1 MMLSFRSLWNSALEN
16 RLPVPKNSWRRR
28 QTRKLRLEQ
37 LEGRRVFS
45 GSALSVGND
54 TGNSGASDVAVEAA
68 GNSYLTGNFR
78 GTTDFDP
85 ANTHPGNTDILTALG
100 IGDAFVAKYAPD
112 NSLLWARRMGGTD
125 PTLNDGGSKIAIDG
139 GGNVY
144 VTGSF
149 LGTGDFGPVNLTST
163 GQRDGFVTKLNES
176 GTIQW
181 AKSWGTAE
189 TSDSGLGVGVDA
201 TGNVYA
207 AGHRSGSGSTGFFT
221 ADGDDVLKFSPSG
234 SPVWTKWVK
243 TYSPFSGDM
252 AVDAAGNVVLVA
264 AFRYTVDFDP
274 GSKTHNVSSGP
285 SFAGFVLKLNTK
297 GNFGWVS
304 PFVSLSTSGFSVA
317 DSVALDGGN
326 VIVGGAYRGSVDFN
340 PGSGTTTLPT
350 GGRGFI
356 TKLSSTGSLVWA
368 KALEGGDYSVFV
380 NGLAVDAAGS
390 IYATGFFDGTVDLDP
405 GAGTQTRTTAGG
417 NDIFALKLDAAGNFV
432 WGTTFGGT
440 GNDNGQGIAVDTAGT
455 VYLAGS
461 YRGTVDFDPDP
472 IGTHW
477 LINPGTFSNLY
488 LVKLKPAGSGLLAA
502 ARSPGAPTANSLTN
516 TGLDPIVAGV
526 RNTSLLN
533 ADSQFVDVVFS
544 QLNEPLANNFL
555 SAFPDERRWLH
566 GPRLQRR
573 K

>member
-37 LEGRRVFS
+37 LEDRRVLSAVSF

-54 TGNSGASDVAVEAA
+54 TGNSGAGDVAVDAA
-68 GNSYLTGNFR
+68 GNSYLTGIFR

-112 NSLLWARRMGGTD
+112 NSLLWARRMGGTN
-125 PTLNDGGSKIAIDG
+125 PTLSDGGSKIAIDG

-163 GQRDGFVTKLNES
+163 GQRDGFVTKLNAS

-181 AKSWGTAE
+181 AKSWGTAA
-189 TSDSGLGVGVDA
+189 TSDYGLGVGVDA

-252 AVDAAGNVVLVA
+252 AVDAAGNVVLVG

-285 SFAGFVLKLNTK
+285 SYAGFVLKLNTK

-304 PFVSLSTSGFSVA
+304 PFVSLTVDSTRGHSVA
-317 DSVALDGGN
+317 RSVARDGGGN
-326 VIVGGAYRGSVDFN
+326 IIVGGYYGRSVDFN

-350 GGRGFI
+350 VGGGYI
-356 TKLSSTGSLVWA
+356 TKLSSTGALVWA
-368 KALEGGDYSVFV
+368 KVEDQPGDAR
-380 NGLAVDAAGS
+380 NLPELATTQFRRV
-390 IYATGFFDGTVDLDP
+390 
-405 GAGTQTRTTAGG
+405 QTREQ
-417 NDIFALKLDAAGNFV
+417 I
-432 WGTTFGGT
+432 
-440 GNDNGQGIAVDTAGT
+440 
-455 VYLAGS
+455 
-461 YRGTVDFDPDP
+461 
-472 IGTHW
+472 H
-477 LINPGTFSNLY
+477 
-488 LVKLKPAGSGLLAA
+488 
-502 ARSPGAPTANSLTN
+502 
-516 TGLDPIVAGV
+516 
-526 RNTSLLN
+526 
-533 ADSQFVDVVFS
+533 
-544 QLNEPLANNFL
+544 E
-555 SAFPDERRWLH
+555 
-566 GPRLQRR
+566 
-573 K
+573 